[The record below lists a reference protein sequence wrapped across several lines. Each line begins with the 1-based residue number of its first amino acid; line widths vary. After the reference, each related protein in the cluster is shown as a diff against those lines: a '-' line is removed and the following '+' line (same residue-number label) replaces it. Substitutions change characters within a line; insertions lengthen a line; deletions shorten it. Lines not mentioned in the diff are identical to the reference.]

1 MLSLEKLKDLPDFVK
16 EDDDD
21 DEVTGKLIC
30 TNYDLSFSLSYQYFF
45 ANLEIT
51 GGDDDPGNHIFTRHI
66 TPKLMESGATSRT
79 LSSSSQ
85 TDPKIATSPTI
96 TVTAPS
102 EQKHDCQSG
111 GIHPPSKAYVTEF
124 VRNARRRIKY
134 MSVCH
139 DMPPG
144 EIAAEV
150 PIFD

>member
-1 MLSLEKLKDLPDFVK
+1 MY
-16 EDDDD
+16 
-21 DEVTGKLIC
+21 KLIIC
-30 TNYDLSFSLSYQYFF
+30 HFHFQSFF

-85 TDPKIATSPTI
+85 TDPKVATSPTI
-96 TVTAPS
+96 TVTAPN

-139 DMPPG
+139 DTPPG

-150 PIFD
+150 PIFE